1 MVKYNSVL
9 KAQIINEHLND
20 GTSGAELA
28 RNHQLPKRQ
37 VNRWLQQYRLNGIET
52 LKRHKTKRKFSAEF
66 KWNVINYYQ
75 THDESLAEVAGKY
88 NVLACQICTWRKTF
102 IRDGYSGLGPHPKGR
117 PTKMKRSKKQIR
129 QLDYY
134 MKKLSEH
141 EFIQSMSRKG
151 YCHDN
156 APIESFFHLYKTEC
170 LTGFPP
176 CKDLAEL
183 KAVSLEYVNWFNY
196 QRISSKTKGMSPCE
210 YREHTLAA

>member
-52 LKRHKTKRKFSAEF
+52 LKWHKTKRKFSAEF

-129 QLDYY
+129 QLEKQSELERLRNELA
-134 MKKLSEH
+134 KKNQELYATKLEND
-141 EFIQSMSRKG
+141 ILKKSMTLFGPS
-151 YCHDN
+151 
-156 APIESFFHLYKTEC
+156 
-170 LTGFPP
+170 
-176 CKDLAEL
+176 KDV
-183 KAVSLEYVNWFNY
+183 K
-196 QRISSKTKGMSPCE
+196 KPK
-210 YREHTLAA
+210 